1 MTEEELASLNQLLL
15 TIRKEYI
22 GPINNYLKI
31 QFNEIA
37 RFFKTVI
44 QWLVTIWNERI
55 PDTFIITKE
64 QYVILV
70 IACLILCFHR
80 DKKKKEAKQEYK
92 QQVINEAKKLNQLK
106 QTMPKGPKILGKNW
120 YPTGWTYN
128 EAKKL
133 WEPPDYLK
141 TEAKDRWVWDPEKEI
156 WIDLYKNKQ

>member
-64 QYVILV
+64 Q
-70 IACLILCFHR
+70 
-80 DKKKKEAKQEYK
+80 
-92 QQVINEAKKLNQLK
+92 
-106 QTMPKGPKILGKNW
+106 
-120 YPTGWTYN
+120 
-128 EAKKL
+128 
-133 WEPPDYLK
+133 
-141 TEAKDRWVWDPEKEI
+141 
-156 WIDLYKNKQ
+156 